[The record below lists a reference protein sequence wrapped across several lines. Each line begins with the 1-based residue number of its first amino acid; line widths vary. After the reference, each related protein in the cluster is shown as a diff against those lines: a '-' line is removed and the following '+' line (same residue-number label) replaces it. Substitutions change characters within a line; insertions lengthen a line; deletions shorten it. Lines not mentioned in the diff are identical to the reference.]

1 LTRPRAAIVVT
12 GSELVRGERDDRN
25 GPFLAAEA
33 VRLGL
38 EPERITIVG
47 DRPEDL
53 EQAFRQGF
61 DADLC
66 LVSGG
71 LGPTHDDRTIEL
83 VARVAGRALAVDDA
97 LERDIES
104 VSRMIADRLGRPY
117 ADFTTGVRKQAT
129 LPEGALSLGLAGTAP
144 GVVLDA
150 NGCVVVVLPGPPR
163 ELRRLWP
170 RALETE
176 PVRRVLERA
185 PARERTVLRFFG
197 TPESAVAEA
206 LADAGGDGDGVEVT
220 ICAREFEIHVDL
232 VVEPGAEERAAA
244 VAAFLR
250 ERLGSYLFSE
260 GDHTIAEIVLD
271 LCRVRGLTLATAE
284 SCTGGMVASRLTRV
298 PGASDVFLGS
308 VVAYSDT
315 VKQSELD
322 VPQAVLDL
330 HGAVSAE
337 TAAAMAHGVRS
348 RLGADI
354 GVAVTGVAGP
364 DGGTEEKPV
373 GLVFVHAVGPDGEEA
388 RRTEL
393 PGDREMVRG
402 RATAASLHLVR
413 RLLESR
419 HTST

>member
-1 LTRPRAAIVVT
+1 MT

-25 GPFLAAEA
+25 GPFLAAEL

-61 DADLC
+61 AADLC

-83 VARVAGRALAVDDA
+83 VAQVAGRALALDEA
-97 LERDIES
+97 LEREIEG

-117 ADFTTGVRKQAT
+117 GDFSTGVRKQAT

-144 GVVLDA
+144 GVVLEA

-176 PVRRVLERA
+176 PVRRVLDRA
-185 PARERTVLRFFG
+185 PARERIVLRFFG

-206 LADAGGDGDGVEVT
+206 LADAGGDGNGVEVT

-244 VAAFLR
+244 ISGSLR
-250 ERLGSYLFSE
+250 EQLARHLFSE
-260 GDHTIAEIVLD
+260 DERTISEIALD
-271 LCRVRGLTLATAE
+271 LCRARGLTLATAE
-284 SCTGGMVASRLTRV
+284 SCTGGMVAARLTSV
-298 PGASDVFLGS
+298 PGSSDVFVGG
-308 VVAYSDT
+308 VVAYANT
-315 VKQSELD
+315 VKASELG
-322 VPQAVLDL
+322 VAQEVLEQ

-337 TAAAMAHGVRS
+337 TAAAMAHGVRA
-348 RLGADI
+348 RLGVDV

-364 DGGTEEKPV
+364 GGGTEEKPV

-393 PGDREMVRG
+393 PGDRDMIRG